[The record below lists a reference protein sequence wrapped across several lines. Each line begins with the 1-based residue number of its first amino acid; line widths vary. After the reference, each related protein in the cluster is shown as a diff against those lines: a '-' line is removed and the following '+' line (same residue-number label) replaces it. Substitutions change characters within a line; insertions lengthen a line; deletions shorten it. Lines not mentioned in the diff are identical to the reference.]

1 MRLPKPRPS
10 EKKIC
15 VAALIHVL
23 GFDSCSSCKGWGGW
37 GFEAAHSVLPLGDC
51 RDMGQDCDGDEVT
64 PTPRSE
70 GNWLVSLCTPV
81 LAQGHSRGRISARFG
96 SSTLQVA
103 LEGILLCRK
112 ARRCGQCGREAP
124 CSSLLRLSDISP
136 GLPMEKPRYE
146 ERQHCHL
153 LETYTFSQ
161 Q

>member
-23 GFDSCSSCKGWGGW
+23 GLDSCSSCKTRQEDG
-37 GFEAAHSVLPLGDC
+37 AVRLHTVPPLGEC
-51 RDMGQDCDGDEVT
+51 RDRDSDLDEVT

-70 GNWLVSLCTPV
+70 GNWLGSLCTPL
-81 LAQGHSRGRISARFG
+81 LAQGRSSSRFTAQFG

-112 ARRCGQCGREAP
+112 AKRSGRCGREATS
-124 CSSLLRLSDISP
+124 SSLLGTLR
-136 GLPMEKPRYE
+136 
-146 ERQHCHL
+146 HL
-153 LETYTFSQ
+153 TRATNGKTL
-161 Q
+161 